1 MLSYR
6 SVTSADVDGV
16 LALWSAAGVETGAAD
31 RAEVIERLRGD
42 DGFFIAGVDA
52 SGVVQATAMGCYDN
66 HRGWV
71 KRFAVAPEL
80 RRSGEGTRM
89 LDELEGRF
97 RAAGITKLRLSVW
110 AGNET
115 GGAFWESKGFEEL
128 TDIRYFVKEL
138 D

>member
-1 MLSYR
+1 MLTYR
-6 SVTSADVDGV
+6 TATITDVDAIVG
-16 LALWSAAGVETGAAD
+16 LWSDAGVSAGDAD
-31 RAEVIERLRGD
+31 RVEIEERLHED
-42 DGFFIAGVDA
+42 DGFFIVGVDRDD
-52 SGVVQATAMGCYDN
+52 VVQATAMGCYDN

-71 KRFAVAPEL
+71 KRFAVSPRL
-80 RRSGEGTRM
+80 RRSGEGSRM
-89 LDELEGRF
+89 LGTLEGRF

-115 GGAFWESKGFEEL
+115 GGAFWESQGFEEL

>member
-1 MLSYR
+1 
-6 SVTSADVDGV
+6 
-16 LALWSAAGVETGAAD
+16 
-31 RAEVIERLRGD
+31 
-42 DGFFIAGVDA
+42 
-52 SGVVQATAMGCYDN
+52 MGCYDN

-71 KRFAVAPEL
+71 KRFAVHPEL
-80 RRSGEGTRM
+80 QRSGEGTRM

-97 RAAGITKLRLSVW
+97 RVAGITKLRLSVW
-110 AGNET
+110 SGNET